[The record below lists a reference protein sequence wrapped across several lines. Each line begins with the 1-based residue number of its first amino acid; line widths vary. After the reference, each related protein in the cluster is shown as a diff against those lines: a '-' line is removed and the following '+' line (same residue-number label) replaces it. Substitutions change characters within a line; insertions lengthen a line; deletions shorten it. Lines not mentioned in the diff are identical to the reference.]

1 MISAE
6 NLVRIYK
13 TAEFEVI
20 ALQGLDLEVA
30 DGELMAIIGNSGSG
44 KSTLLNVIGGLDL
57 PSAGRITVAGRNLLQ
72 LSRLELLRYRR
83 EKVGFVWQNSARN
96 LIPYLSAVQNVEVPM
111 LLTGRGGRRRRAQEL
126 LAMVGMAQRAHNR
139 PGQLSGG
146 EQQRVAIAIA
156 LANAP
161 PLVLADEPT
170 GSVDGATASTVLDA
184 LRKIN
189 QELGVTVV
197 IVTHD
202 RRIAQ
207 QVDRVVA
214 IRDGRT
220 SSEFI
225 RRGTYASEISGIA
238 QLAAHMEEADT
249 HQELAVVDRAGR
261 LQVPGDYLRALG
273 VDGRDRLRVELEDD
287 RIVLRRPTEEADE

>member
-13 TAEFEVI
+13 TREFEVI

-57 PSAGRITVAGRNLLQ
+57 PSAGKITVAGRDLLK
-72 LSRLELLRYRR
+72 LSRNELIRYRR
-83 EKVGFVWQNSARN
+83 EKVGFVWQSSARN
-96 LIPYLSAVQNVEVPM
+96 LIAYLSAVQNVEVPM
-111 LLTGRGGRRRRAQEL
+111 LLTGRPERRRRAEQL
-126 LAMVGMAQRAHNR
+126 LALVGMSHRLHSR

-156 LANAP
+156 LANEP

-170 GSVDGATASTVLDA
+170 GSVDGRTAAGVLEA
-184 LRKIN
+184 LRTVN
-189 QELGVTVV
+189 RELGVTVV

-207 QVDRVVA
+207 SVDRVVA

-225 RRGTYASEISGIA
+225 RRGTYTSE
-238 QLAAHMEEADT
+238 LAHLATHMEDAES
-249 HQELAVVDRAGR
+249 HEELAVVDHAGR
-261 LQVPGDYLRALG
+261 LQVPADYLRALG
-273 VDGRDRLRVELEDD
+273 VDGRDRLQVELEED
-287 RIVLRRPTEEADE
+287 RIVLRRPPEEK